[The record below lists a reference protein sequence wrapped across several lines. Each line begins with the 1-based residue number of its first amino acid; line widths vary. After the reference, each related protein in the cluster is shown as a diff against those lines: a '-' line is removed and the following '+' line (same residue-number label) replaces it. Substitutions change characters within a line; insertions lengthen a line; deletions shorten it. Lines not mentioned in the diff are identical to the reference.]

1 MCPVNPTQ
9 DYSFG
14 AIREKRMIRPEKLT
28 DAIAD
33 HFEKLIL
40 EGVLRPG
47 ERLAAERDLA
57 EKLDVS
63 RPSLREAL
71 DKLHAKGLIETSKAG
86 TVVAQFLSPLMRP
99 LAGLFADK
107 PRVTAD
113 YFEYRL
119 FIEGQA
125 AACAATRATE
135 VDRAALK
142 DCCERMRA
150 AHLVE
155 DPSQEA
161 NLDAD
166 LHLLVYEAAHNVV
179 LLHVMRVFSEMHRGD
194 ILYNRNQLYRRFGV
208 REQLLQQHLAIA
220 DAVLRGDPKAAE
232 KAASLHINYT
242 FQTLEAIHRDEE
254 RTEVSLRR
262 ISRSDLL
269 AG

>member
-1 MCPVNPTQ
+1 
-9 DYSFG
+9 
-14 AIREKRMIRPEKLT
+14 MIRPEKLA

-33 HFEKLIL
+33 HLEKLIL

-47 ERLAAERDLA
+47 EKLAAERELA

-71 DKLHAKGLIETSKAG
+71 DKLHAKGLIETSKTG
-86 TVVAQFLSPLMRP
+86 TVIAQFLSPLVRP
-99 LAGLFADK
+99 LASLFADK

-119 FIEGQA
+119 MIEGQA
-125 AACAATRATE
+125 AAGAATRATE
-135 VDRAALK
+135 IDRAALL
-142 DCCERMRA
+142 DCRERMIA
-150 AHLVE
+150 AHEVE

-161 NLDAD
+161 LVDAE
-166 LHLLVYEAAHNVV
+166 LHLLIYEAAHNVV

-194 ILYNRNQLYRRFGV
+194 ILYNRNQLYRRYGV
-208 REQLLQQHLAIA
+208 REHLLQQHLAIVA
-220 DAVLRGDPKAAE
+220 AILSGDPKAAE

-242 FQTLEAIHRDEE
+242 FQTIEAIRRDEE

-269 AG
+269 AD